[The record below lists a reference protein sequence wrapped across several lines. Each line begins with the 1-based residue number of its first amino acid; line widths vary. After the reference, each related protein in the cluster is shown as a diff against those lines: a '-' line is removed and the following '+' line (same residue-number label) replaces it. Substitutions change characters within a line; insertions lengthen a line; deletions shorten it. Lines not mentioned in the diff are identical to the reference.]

1 MKGIET
7 KRGKLIY
14 LEEDAERGIR
24 ILLILTGLAIMLIMY
39 VLGVYTFMINS
50 SRKIFSVST
59 VLFTIILLALGVFVL
74 RAIYIVIVE
83 VSLSVFR
90 IYENGFVLHRRP
102 LKYWLLRKEV
112 YVPFKDIA
120 KVYVGLRGYETTPH
134 SDLKLEPAHIN
145 YLMIETRNG
154 KIYGINHR
162 DWGNIKK
169 ESLMKLIE
177 TLKEKGIVIE
187 RNETHSIQSN

>member
-59 VLFTIILLALGVFVL
+59 VLFAIILLALGAFVL

-120 KVYVGLRGYETTPH
+120 KVYVGLRGYKTTPH

>member
-1 MKGIET
+1 MKRIEID
-7 KRGKLIY
+7 KGKLIY
-14 LEEDAERGIR
+14 SEKETKRDIMISN
-24 ILLILTGLAIMLIMY
+24 ILLWA
-39 VLGVYTFMINS
+39 
-50 SRKIFSVST
+50 
-59 VLFTIILLALGVFVL
+59 
-74 RAIYIVIVE
+74 IVIVE
-83 VSLSVFR
+83 AYSLYFISISFVRNIFSSGILLLVVVSLIVIPLLILYLIIVEASLSVFR

-120 KVYVGLRGYETTPH
+120 KVYVGLRGYKTTPH

>member
-1 MKGIET
+1 
-7 KRGKLIY
+7 
-14 LEEDAERGIR
+14 
-24 ILLILTGLAIMLIMY
+24 
-39 VLGVYTFMINS
+39 
-50 SRKIFSVST
+50 
-59 VLFTIILLALGVFVL
+59 
-74 RAIYIVIVE
+74 
-83 VSLSVFR
+83 
-90 IYENGFVLHRRP
+90 VLHRRP

-120 KVYVGLRGYETTPH
+120 KVYVGLRGYKTTPH

>member
-14 LEEDAERGIR
+14 REEDAERGIR

-50 SRKIFSVST
+50 SKKIFSVST
-59 VLFTIILLALGVFVL
+59 VLFAIILLALGAFVL
-74 RAIYIVIVE
+74 RAIYIVTVE

-120 KVYVGLRGYETTPH
+120 KVYVGLRGYKTTPH

>member
-120 KVYVGLRGYETTPH
+120 KVYVGLRGYKTTPH